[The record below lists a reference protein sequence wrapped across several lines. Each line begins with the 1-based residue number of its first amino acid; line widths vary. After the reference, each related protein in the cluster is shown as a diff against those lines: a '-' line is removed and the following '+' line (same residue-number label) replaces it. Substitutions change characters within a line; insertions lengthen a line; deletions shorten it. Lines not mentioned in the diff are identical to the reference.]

1 MPPPCPPTELLE
13 RVELETVRVPELEIA
28 PPKNVPL
35 APETVTPEIARLPPV
50 AMLKTLKL
58 LLVLIVPEELSKP
71 LMISEE
77 ASTPVIVRVPA
88 LDAFKMVGNAEARV
102 MV

>member
-1 MPPPCPPTELLE
+1 MPPPELAELPEMVELLA
-13 RVELETVRVPELEIA
+13 VRLPELLNA
-28 PPKNVPL
+28 PPPL
-35 APETVTPEIARLPPV
+35 EETCAPETVTPEMARLPPV
-50 AMLKTLKL
+50 AMLKTLKF

-77 ASTPVIVRVPA
+77 APMPVIVRVPA